1 LEEQEGLERGFCS
14 GYIYIYIYICEEG
27 DGDSDGGMF
36 VRRVIVISS
45 LWVGRRRKNFYIEM
59 IFN

>member
-1 LEEQEGLERGFCS
+1 LEEQEELEGVFVVD
-14 GYIYIYIYICEEG
+14 IYIYICEG
-27 DGDSDGGMF
+27 SDGDSDGGMF

-45 LWVGRRRKNFYIEM
+45 LWWGRRRKNFYIEM